1 MSKLRVLYVAS
12 EIAPFLQITEVAE
25 IVRQIPQAMSEH
37 GMEIRIIVPR
47 YGTILERKHRLHEV
61 VRLSGINIAVGDDEK
76 PLLIKVASVPQAKLQ
91 VYFIDNDDF
100 FHRKADWNDADGR
113 FCADNDERSIFFC
126 KGVLE
131 TVKKLGWSPD
141 IIHCHD
147 WMSAIIPLYLKTS
160 YRKDPVFNQ
169 SKCIYSVYNNHFDHD
184 FSADDLIEK
193 ILMQDI
199 DKSDVLQLQEA
210 NYGGLTRLAMDYADA
225 VVAGTNY
232 YDAPTSGLL
241 EEFASKKEIIK
252 IEKPDD
258 FHDLYNQVLATELVS
273 VV

>member
-1 MSKLRVLYVAS
+1 
-12 EIAPFLQITEVAE
+12 
-25 IVRQIPQAMSEH
+25 MSEH

-100 FHRKADWNDADGR
+100 FHRKADWNDADGK

-169 SKCIYSVYNNHFDHD
+169 SKCIYSVYNNHFDHE
-184 FSADDLIEK
+184 FPASDLTEK

-199 DKSDVLQLQEA
+199 DKNDVLQLQEA

-241 EEFASKKEIIK
+241 EEYASKKEIIK

>member
-12 EIAPFLQITEVAE
+12 EIAPFLQITEIAE
-25 IVRQIPQAMSEH
+25 IVRQIPQAMSER

-100 FHRKADWNDADGR
+100 FHRKADWNDTEGI
-113 FCADNDERSIFFC
+113 FCPDNDERAIFFC

-169 SKCIYSVYNNHFDHD
+169 SKCLYSVYNNHFDFEFNSD
-184 FSADDLIEK
+184 ALIEK

-199 DKSDVLQLQEA
+199 DKNDVLQLQEA
-210 NYGGLTRLAMDYADA
+210 NYQGLTRLAMDYAD
-225 VVAGTNY
+225 VVVSGTNY
-232 YDAPTSGLL
+232 YDDPTQTLL
-241 EEFASKKEIIK
+241 DEYASKKEILK

-258 FHDLYNQVLATELVS
+258 FNEVYHQVLTAELVS

>member
-100 FHRKADWNDADGR
+100 FHRKADWNDADGK
-113 FCADNDERSIFFC
+113 FYADNDERSIFFC

>member
-100 FHRKADWNDADGR
+100 FHRKADWNDADGK

-169 SKCIYSVYNNHFDHD
+169 SKCIYSVYNNHFEHD
-184 FSADDLIEK
+184 FPSDDLIEK

>member
-12 EIAPFLQITEVAE
+12 EIAPFLQITEIAE
-25 IVRQIPQAMSEH
+25 IVRQIPQAMQEY

-61 VRLSGINIAVGDDEK
+61 VRLSGINITVGDDEK

-91 VYFIDNDDF
+91 VYFIDNDDY
-100 FHRKADWNDADGR
+100 FHRKADWNDQHGK
-113 FCADNDERSIFFC
+113 FCADNDERAIFFC

-160 YRKDPVFNQ
+160 YRKDPVFNH
-169 SKCIYSVYNNHFDHD
+169 SKCLYSIYNNHFDHNFD
-184 FSADDLIEK
+184 VNNLTSK
-193 ILMQDI
+193 VRMQDI
-199 DKSDVLQLQEA
+199 QFDEIQQLQNA
-210 NYGGLTRLAMDYADA
+210 NYYGLTRLAMDYADA
-225 VVAGTNY
+225 VVSGSPS
-232 YDAPTSGLL
+232 YDLPTTALL
-241 EEFASKKEIIK
+241 AEYTSKKEIIQVS
-252 IEKPDD
+252 KPDD
-258 FHDLYNQVLATELVS
+258 FHDIYNQVLSAELVS

>member
-100 FHRKADWNDADGR
+100 FHRKADWNDADGK